1 MTISPEYA
9 EQNRQL
15 HEENKNY
22 GTTSSQWGFYVSELV
37 RTEGFQSVLD
47 FGAGK
52 GVLAGMLAEF
62 GVANVAEYD
71 PAIPGKDARPEPADL
86 VVCTDVLEHIEPNRL
101 LEVMTE
107 LARVTRRKLFV
118 DICTSP
124 ALKTLPDGRNAHLI
138 VQNPDWWRYTLSRHF
153 DVTHWVERN
162 DISLVYGELVPK
174 GRGAAEREAQ
184 AARPKRRKPSPELS
198 AMCGRLI
205 GISKASHDELARV
218 RSIRMYEGVGDE
230 PADMQVVWDSL
241 DGVDDPVAALQ
252 DILRLGRK
260 GAVMRVAL
268 TEERTEDWW
277 RKQVE
282 EYWHVIDWVADG
294 KGLGIVVIPRCSVG
308 GITVVGAVSTDNR
321 WEQVEKS
328 IERISKRI
336 TPAEPHARRMILAC
350 YGPSLGDMIPR
361 IKAEMEEAA
370 CDVVSVSGAHDF
382 LLKHGIVPAYHVEC
396 DPRPHKADNI
406 DKGHPDVRYLIA
418 SVVHPVLFDK
428 LEGFDVALWHVAE
441 KEHAV
446 DLFRLGEK
454 GQHIISGGGSVGL
467 RAMSLF
473 YTMGYRDFSVYAM
486 DCSFADD
493 GKMWAGKHAGKQH
506 EQAVVQVMCAGR
518 QFTTSPVLASYA
530 TDFIEMIQKMDA
542 QIRIYG
548 DGLLPTMCRLHAAGA
563 AKPGPDGLV
572 DRMGYVFPAYDKEW
586 PNIIGACNAS
596 VPALLQMTS
605 GRSVAVQAGGNV
617 GVMPSLLSRHF
628 GKVVTFEPDAE
639 NFACLERNAP
649 ADNVTRLNAALG
661 SEAGRAALTRKPD
674 NCGGHYINGG
684 GDAVAVETIDALN
697 LEACD
702 LIALD
707 VEGMEL
713 DALKGAART
722 IERFRPTIM
731 IEDNGLSERYGVA
744 KGGAQD
750 WLIAGFKYRVAASA
764 GRDVILR
771 CD

>member
-1 MTISPEYA
+1 MTISPEYV

-15 HEENKNY
+15 HEANKDY
-22 GTTSSQWGFYVSELV
+22 GTTSSQWGFYVFELV
-37 RTEGFQSVLD
+37 RTEGFKSVLD

-52 GVLAGMLAEF
+52 GVLAGMLAEL
-62 GVANVAEYD
+62 GVPGVVEYD

-86 VVCTDVLEHIEPNRL
+86 VVATDVLEHIEPNHL
-101 LEVMTE
+101 LEVMVE
-107 LARVTRRKLFV
+107 LARLTKRKLFV

-138 VQNPDWWRYTLSRHF
+138 VQPPDWWRYTLSRHF
-153 DVTHWVERN
+153 DVTHWVERS
-162 DISLVYGELVPK
+162 DISMVYGELVPK
-174 GRGAAEREAQ
+174 GMGEAERLAKES
-184 AARPKRRKPSPELS
+184 RPKRRKPSPEVS
-198 AMCGRLI
+198 GMCGRLI
-205 GISKASHDELARV
+205 GVSKASHDELARV
-218 RSIRMYEGVGDE
+218 RSVRMFEGAGDE
-230 PADMQVVWDSL
+230 PADMQIVWDTL
-241 DGVDDPVAALQ
+241 DDVADPVPALEQ
-252 DILRLGRK
+252 ILRLGRK
-260 GAVMRVAL
+260 GAIMRVAL

-277 RKQVE
+277 RSKVE
-282 EYWHVIDWVADG
+282 TNWHVIDWVADG
-294 KGLGIVVIPRCSVG
+294 KGLGIVVIPKCAVA
-308 GITVVGAVSTDNR
+308 GITVVGAVKTDDR

-328 IERISKRI
+328 IERIKKRI
-336 TPAEPHARRMILAC
+336 KPAEPNNRRMILAC
-350 YGPSLGDMIPR
+350 YGPSLRDMIPR

-382 LLKHGIVPAYHVEC
+382 LLKEGIVPAYHVEC

-406 DKGHPDVRYLIA
+406 EKGHPDVRYLIA

-428 LEGFDVALWHVAE
+428 LEGFDVSLWHVAE

-506 EQAVVQVMCAGR
+506 EQAVVKVTVAGR

-548 DGLLPTMCRLHAAGA
+548 DGMLPTMCRVHAAGS

-572 DRMGYVFPAYDKEW
+572 DRMGFAFPGADKEW
-586 PNIIGACNAS
+586 FNIIGSCNAALP
-596 VPALLQMTS
+596 VLLQMS
-605 GRSVAVQAGGNV
+605 NGRGVAVQAGGNV
-617 GVMPSLLSRHF
+617 GVMPYLLSKHF

-639 NFACLERNAP
+639 NFACMQRNVSAPNVER
-649 ADNVTRLNAALG
+649 RQAALG
-661 SEAGRAALTRKPD
+661 AEPGRAALTRKPD

-697 LEACD
+697 LDACD

-713 DALKGAART
+713 LALLGACRT

-731 IEDNGLSERYGVA
+731 LEDNGLSERYDIA
-744 KGGAQD
+744 KGGAQQF
-750 WLIAGFKYRVAASA
+750 LMNRFNYRVAASA
-764 GRDVILR
+764 GRDVILTP
-771 CD
+771 